1 MYINTLTV
9 SSKDQILLSS
19 SHDLSGS
26 LADYNKNTNLS
37 LQEIRKQ
44 VWQENTLRFSTR
56 EAIGAKNN
64 L

>member
-19 SHDLSGS
+19 SHNLSGS

-56 EAIGAKNN
+56 EAIEAKNN